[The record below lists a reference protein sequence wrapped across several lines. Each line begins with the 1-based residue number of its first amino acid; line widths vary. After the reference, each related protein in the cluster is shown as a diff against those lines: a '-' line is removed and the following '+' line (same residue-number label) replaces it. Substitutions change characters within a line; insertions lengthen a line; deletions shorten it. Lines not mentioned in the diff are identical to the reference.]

1 MTTGTGRFRRAD
13 RLLRSRD
20 FRRVAGHGKR
30 AAGRHFVVLAVPVP
44 HASQQKVTRLGITV
58 SRKVGGAVVRNRLKR
73 RIREWFRGARA
84 RLRPD
89 MDIVVIARRG
99 AAELVG
105 HQLEDEL
112 ARLMKSAEATQ

>member
-1 MTTGTGRFRRAD
+1 VD

-30 AAGRHFVVLAVPVP
+30 AAERHFVVLAMSAP
-44 HASQQKVTRLGITV
+44 HASQQKVARLGITV

-73 RIREWFRGARA
+73 RIREWFRGERA
-84 RLRPD
+84 RLRPS

-99 AAELVG
+99 AAQLAG
-105 HQLEDEL
+105 QQLEDEL
-112 ARLMKSAEATQ
+112 ARLVKAAEATQ